1 MSRRSARIRLPAGLI
16 ALRERNFVLYV
27 VGQFTS
33 QLGSWIELTAV
44 SWIVY
49 EMTNSPFLLGLV
61 GLFRATPT
69 ILLALFGGAL
79 LISPYAMGYELGL
92 MAPPLAIYLA
102 RRLDPAWPAYAIL
115 GLVAFC
121 AGPFASLLAI
131 LALPA
136 ARFAFSGRRAT
147 AASAIA

>member
-1 MSRRSARIRLPAGLI
+1 MHKRAPRRWLPAGLI

-69 ILLALFGGAL
+69 ILLALFGGAIADRL
-79 LISPYAMGYELGL
+79 P
-92 MAPPLAIYLA
+92 
-102 RRLDPAWPAYAIL
+102 RRLLLMCTESTMLVLSLTLGIL
-115 GLVAFC
+115 SVK
-121 AGPFASLLAI
+121 
-131 LALPA
+131 
-136 ARFAFSGRRAT
+136 
-147 AASAIA
+147 